1 VVAAFHEEEDMGV
14 FREAMR
20 RALALRGLAPRTC
33 SAYPGWLRRAFL
45 LDLTQRQLS
54 FLEPSESST
63 TKHETRQDTYRRLTG
78 NDPHQLPRLSQR
90 PSRSDRR
97 DPAGLRVDDER
108 ITLQGAMTVSSQ
120 TLCSAASI
128 RPLRT

>member
-1 VVAAFHEEEDMGV
+1 MGV

-33 SAYPGWLRRAFL
+33 SAYLGWLRRAFL

-78 NDPHQLPRLSQR
+78 NDPRQCPVCRSGRLVVIAEIPPASVSTTNES
-90 PSRSDRR
+90 PSRA
-97 DPAGLRVDDER
+97 P
-108 ITLQGAMTVSSQ
+108 
-120 TLCSAASI
+120 
-128 RPLRT
+128 